1 MMQFSNF
8 DKTDYST
15 QVSDLQ
21 NTFPEVLDEFKKYFV
36 FYQTN
41 PDYNEYLT
49 NFENAK
55 SNLNQLIVKL
65 FKISASVQMS
75 TSKINANME
84 EVNKSIQVNKAEFT
98 KLKRRVLNLKEAHN
112 TSDIMVD
119 DYVTIYNM
127 YYLKNAAILLGVLMQ
142 IWILTKVFNSTAAT
156 ATATG
161 K

>member
-21 NTFPEVLDEFKKYFV
+21 NTFPEILDEFKKYYV
-36 FYQTN
+36 FYQKN
-41 PDYNEYLT
+41 PDYNEYQT

-55 SNLNQLIVKL
+55 SNLNELIIKL

-75 TSKINANME
+75 TSKMNSNME
-84 EVNKSIQVNKAEFT
+84 EINKSIQVNKAEYL
-98 KLKRRVLNLKEAHN
+98 KLKRRVLNLKEKHD

-142 IWILTKVFNSTAAT
+142 IWILMKVFNNTANT
-156 ATATG
+156 T
-161 K
+161 

>member
-84 EVNKSIQVNKAEFT
+84 EVNKSIQVNKEEFL
-98 KLKRRVLNLKEAHN
+98 KLKRRVLNLKEAHD

-127 YYLKNAAILLGVLMQ
+127 YYLKNAAILFGVFMQ
-142 IWILTKVFNSTAAT
+142 IWILMKVFNSTAAT
-156 ATATG
+156 VPG

>member
-1 MMQFSNF
+1 MQFSNF

-84 EVNKSIQVNKAEFT
+84 EVNKSIQVNKEEFL
-98 KLKRRVLNLKEAHN
+98 KLKRRVLNLKEAHD

-127 YYLKNAAILLGVLMQ
+127 YYLKNAAILFGVFMQ
-142 IWILTKVFNSTAAT
+142 IWILMKVFNSTAAT
-156 ATATG
+156 VPG

>member
-1 MMQFSNF
+1 MQYSDF

-21 NTFPEVLDEFKKYFV
+21 STFPEVLDDFKKYFV
-36 FYQTN
+36 FYQKN
-41 PDYNEYLT
+41 PDYTEYQT

-55 SNLNQLIVKL
+55 SNLNELIIKL

-142 IWILTKVFNSTAAT
+142 IWILMKVFNSTAAT
-156 ATATG
+156 ATV

>member
-36 FYQTN
+36 FYQKN

-127 YYLKNAAILLGVLMQ
+127 YYLKNAAILLGILMQ
-142 IWILTKVFNSTAAT
+142 VWILIKVFKSNSVAKVPAV
-156 ATATG
+156 
-161 K
+161 

>member
-36 FYQTN
+36 FYQKN

-142 IWILTKVFNSTAAT
+142 IWVLTKVFNSTAAT
-156 ATATG
+156 VPG

>member
-1 MMQFSNF
+1 MQFSNF

-21 NTFPEVLDEFKKYFV
+21 NTFPEILDEFKKYYV
-36 FYQTN
+36 FYQKN
-41 PDYNEYLT
+41 PDYNEYQT

-55 SNLNQLIVKL
+55 SNLNELIIKL

-75 TSKINANME
+75 TSKMNSNME
-84 EVNKSIQVNKAEFT
+84 EINKSIQVNKAEYL
-98 KLKRRVLNLKEAHN
+98 KLKRRVLNLKEKHD

-142 IWILTKVFNSTAAT
+142 IWILMKVFNNTANT
-156 ATATG
+156 T
-161 K
+161 

>member
-1 MMQFSNF
+1 MQYSDF

-21 NTFPEVLDEFKKYFV
+21 STFPEVLDDFKKYFV
-36 FYQTN
+36 FYQKN
-41 PDYNEYLT
+41 PDYTEYQT

-55 SNLNQLIVKL
+55 SNLNELIIKL

-98 KLKRRVLNLKEAHN
+98 KLKRRVLNLKEAHD
-112 TSDIMVD
+112 TSDILVD

-127 YYLKNAAILLGVLMQ
+127 YYLKNAAILFGVLMQ
-142 IWILTKVFNSTAAT
+142 IWVLMKVFNSTAAT
-156 ATATG
+156 ATV

>member
-1 MMQFSNF
+1 MQYSNF

-21 NTFPEVLDEFKKYFV
+21 STFPEVLDDFKKYFV
-36 FYQTN
+36 FYQKN
-41 PDYNEYLT
+41 PDYNEYQT

-55 SNLNQLIVKL
+55 SNLNELIIKL

-98 KLKRRVLNLKEAHN
+98 KLKRRILNLKEAHN

-142 IWILTKVFNSTAAT
+142 IWILMKVFNSTAAT
-156 ATATG
+156 ATV

>member
-1 MMQFSNF
+1 MQYSDF

-15 QVSDLQ
+15 QVDDLK
-21 NTFPEVLDEFKKYFV
+21 NTFPGVLDDFKKYFI
-36 FYQTN
+36 FYHKN
-41 PDYNEYLT
+41 PDYSEYQN

-55 SNLNQLIVKL
+55 SNLNGLITKL
-65 FKISASVQMS
+65 FKISGSVQMS
-75 TSKINANME
+75 TSTMNVNME
-84 EVNKSIQVNKAEFT
+84 RINKNIQENKKEYS
-98 KLKRRVLNLKEAHN
+98 KLKRRVLHLKEAHN

-127 YYLKNAAILLGVLMQ
+127 YYLKNAAILFGVLMQ

-156 ATATG
+156 ATV